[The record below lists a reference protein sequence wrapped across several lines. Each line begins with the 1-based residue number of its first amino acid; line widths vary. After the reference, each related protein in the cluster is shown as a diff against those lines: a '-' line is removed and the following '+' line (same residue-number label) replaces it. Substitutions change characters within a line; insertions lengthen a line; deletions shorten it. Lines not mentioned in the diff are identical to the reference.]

1 MVYSYCPSLY
11 KQLANRP
18 EKQLDKEWITMKF
31 CPYCGASLPGGAAS
45 FCPECGKSL
54 RIEKAAG
61 TRRRKKRPPQQKSRQ
76 APHHRSRPINPMDV
90 NYDGYYDD
98 IQPIDSGARGEG
110 MDPEL
115 VKQIALV
122 ILGAV
127 GAIILAV
134 TLMMLL

>member
-1 MVYSYCPSLY
+1 MVYSYCPSLR

-31 CPYCGASLPGGAAS
+31 CPYCGASLPGSAAS

-54 RIEKAAG
+54 PAG
-61 TRRRKKRPPQQKSRQ
+61 RPVGVRRQKKRPPQEKSPK
-76 APHHRSRPINPMDV
+76 APRRRPRPIDPMDV

-98 IQPIDSGARGEG
+98 IQPVDAGVRGEG

-115 VKQIALV
+115 VKRIILV

-134 TLMMLL
+134 ILMMLL

>member
-1 MVYSYCPSLY
+1 
-11 KQLANRP
+11 
-18 EKQLDKEWITMKF
+18 MKF
-31 CPYCGASLPGGAAS
+31 CPYCGASLPGSAAS

-54 RIEKAAG
+54 PAG
-61 TRRRKKRPPQQKSRQ
+61 RPVGVRRQKKRPPQEKSSK
-76 APHHRSRPINPMDV
+76 APQRRSRPIDPMDV

-98 IQPIDSGARGEG
+98 IQPVDAGVRGEG

-115 VKQIALV
+115 VKRIILV

-134 TLMMLL
+134 ILMMLL

>member
-1 MVYSYCPSLY
+1 MVYSYCPSLC

-31 CPYCGASLPGGAAS
+31 CPYCGAPLSGGAAS

-54 RIEKAAG
+54 PAG
-61 TRRRKKRPPQQKSRQ
+61 RPVGVRRQKKRPPQEKSPK
-76 APHHRSRPINPMDV
+76 APQRRPRPIDPMDV

-98 IQPIDSGARGEG
+98 IQPVDAGVRGEG

-115 VKQIALV
+115 VKRIILV

-134 TLMMLL
+134 ILMMLL

>member
-1 MVYSYCPSLY
+1 
-11 KQLANRP
+11 
-18 EKQLDKEWITMKF
+18 MKF
-31 CPYCGASLPGGAAS
+31 CPYCGAPLSGGAAS

-98 IQPIDSGARGEG
+98 IQPIDSGARCEG
-110 MDPEL
+110 MDPD
-115 VKQIALV
+115 
-122 ILGAV
+122 

>member
-1 MVYSYCPSLY
+1 
-11 KQLANRP
+11 
-18 EKQLDKEWITMKF
+18 MKF
-31 CPYCGASLPGGAAS
+31 CPYCGVSLPGGAAS

-61 TRRRKKRPPQQKSRQ
+61 TRRRKKRPLQQKARQ

-98 IQPIDSGARGEG
+98 IQPIDSGASGEG

>member
-1 MVYSYCPSLY
+1 
-11 KQLANRP
+11 
-18 EKQLDKEWITMKF
+18 MKF
-31 CPYCGASLPGGAAS
+31 CPYCGASLPGRAAS

-54 RIEKAAG
+54 PAG
-61 TRRRKKRPPQQKSRQ
+61 RPVGVRRQKKRPPQEKSPK
-76 APHHRSRPINPMDV
+76 APQRRPRPIDPMDV

-98 IQPIDSGARGEG
+98 IQPVDAGVRGEG

-115 VKQIALV
+115 VKRIILV

-134 TLMMLL
+134 ILMMLL

>member
-1 MVYSYCPSLY
+1 
-11 KQLANRP
+11 
-18 EKQLDKEWITMKF
+18 MKF

-61 TRRRKKRPPQQKSRQ
+61 TRRRKKRPPQKKSRQ

-98 IQPIDSGARGEG
+98 IQPIDSGARCEG

>member
-1 MVYSYCPSLY
+1 
-11 KQLANRP
+11 
-18 EKQLDKEWITMKF
+18 
-31 CPYCGASLPGGAAS
+31 
-45 FCPECGKSL
+45 
-54 RIEKAAG
+54 
-61 TRRRKKRPPQQKSRQ
+61 
-76 APHHRSRPINPMDV
+76 MDV

-98 IQPIDSGARGEG
+98 IQPIDCGARGEG
-110 MDPEL
+110 MDPDL

>member
-1 MVYSYCPSLY
+1 MVYSYCPSLC
-11 KQLANRP
+11 KQMANRP
-18 EKQLDKEWITMKF
+18 EKQLDKEWIT
-31 CPYCGASLPGGAAS
+31 
-45 FCPECGKSL
+45 
-54 RIEKAAG
+54 AG

>member
-1 MVYSYCPSLY
+1 
-11 KQLANRP
+11 
-18 EKQLDKEWITMKF
+18 MKF
-31 CPYCGASLPGGAAS
+31 CPYCGVSLPGGAAS

-98 IQPIDSGARGEG
+98 IQPIDCGARGEG
-110 MDPEL
+110 MDPDL

>member
-1 MVYSYCPSLY
+1 
-11 KQLANRP
+11 
-18 EKQLDKEWITMKF
+18 MKF
-31 CPYCGASLPGGAAS
+31 CPYCGVSLPGGAAS

-54 RIEKAAG
+54 PVKRAAG
-61 TRRRKKRPPQQKSRQ
+61 TQAQKKRPQQQRPKRKPKQPPKQ
-76 APHHRSRPINPMDV
+76 APRHRPIDPMDV